1 MSSTTADRFHPRRA
15 GAVVAVLVT
24 LTSLTGSIVRPGA
37 WYHALSHPAGTP
49 PDLLFPI
56 AWTLLYIAMAVAA
69 WRVWRVQGFGRG
81 MALFIVQL
89 ALNAL
94 WMPVA
99 FGAQWLAGA
108 LVLVLALWVAV
119 AALVIVFFRTDRIAG
134 WLVAPYLAWVSYAS
148 YLTAGLVWLN

>member
-1 MSSTTADRFHPRRA
+1 VSPTTAGRFHPFRA
-15 GAVVAVLVT
+15 GIIVAALVT
-24 LTSLTGSIVRPGA
+24 AASLTGSIARPGA
-37 WYHALSHPAGTP
+37 WYHALSQPAGTP

-56 AWTLLYIAMAVAA
+56 AWTALYIAMVVAA
-69 WRVWRVQGFGRG
+69 WRVWRVKGFGRG

-108 LVLVLALWVAV
+108 LVVVLVLWVAV
-119 AALVIVFFRTDRIAG
+119 AALVPVFFRADRIAG
-134 WLVAPYLAWVSYAS
+134 WLVVPYLAWVSYAS

>member
-1 MSSTTADRFHPRRA
+1 MSSTAAVRFHPVRA
-15 GAVVAVLVT
+15 AIIVAALVV
-24 LTSLTGSIVRPGA
+24 LTSLTGSVARPGA
-37 WYHALSHPAGTP
+37 WYHALSHPTGTP

-56 AWTLLYIAMAVAA
+56 AWTILYIVMAVAA
-69 WRVWRVQGFGRG
+69 WRVWRAEGFGRG

-108 LVLVLALWVAV
+108 LVVVLALWAAV
-119 AALVIVFFRTDRIAG
+119 AALAVVFFRADRIAG
-134 WLVAPYLAWVSYAS
+134 WLVAPYLAWVS
-148 YLTAGLVWLN
+148 